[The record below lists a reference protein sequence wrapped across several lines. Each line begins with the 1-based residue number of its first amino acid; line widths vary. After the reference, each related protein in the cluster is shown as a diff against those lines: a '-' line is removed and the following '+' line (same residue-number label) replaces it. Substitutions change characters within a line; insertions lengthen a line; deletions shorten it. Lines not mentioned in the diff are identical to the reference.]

1 MRKALYIL
9 GQLTDL
15 DIEWMIEHGRR
26 EVVPQGHVLIRQGQP
41 VENLYITLSGH
52 VSVIDEKM
60 GGKELARLG
69 SGEIVG
75 EMSFIDARPPSATV
89 QGADEATVLVLS
101 KTALQNRIDQDPAF
115 SARFHRALAIFLSDR
130 LRATV
135 SRLGYGAA
143 PGAIEEDEAQDDEL
157 DLNVLDTVHLAG
169 NRFDRILKRLSDSA

>member
-26 EVVPQGHVLIRQGQP
+26 ESVPPGEVLIRQGQP
-41 VENLYITLSGH
+41 IENLYVTLSGH
-52 VSVIDEKM
+52 LSVIDEKM
-60 GGKELARLG
+60 DNKELAQLG

-89 QGADEATVLVLS
+89 RAAEAATVLSLPRTVLQ
-101 KTALQNRIDQDPAF
+101 ARLDEDAAF
-115 SARFHRALAIFLSDR
+115 ASRFYRALAVFLSDR

-135 SRLGYGAA
+135 SRLGYGEAN
-143 PGAIEEDEAQDDEL
+143 GSIDEEAIQEDEL

-169 NRFDRILKRLSDSA
+169 NRFDRILKRLSESS